1 MQHTA
6 QFILQEFVSGKQVC
20 ETYVHTLK
28 DAIEDGLTFCRSG
41 HYGYSV
47 TILRNRGYG
56 GSIVA
61 QIDKYNAIHHA
72 EYYRN
77 LYR

>member
-1 MQHTA
+1 MQHVEKFEV
-6 QFILQEFVSGKQVC
+6 QYYVSGKHQYDM
-20 ETYVHTLK
+20 YVHTLK
-28 DAIEDGLTFCRSG
+28 DAIEDALNWCPSG
-41 HYGYSV
+41 HYGYAV
-47 TILRNRGYG
+47 TIRENRAYG
-56 GSIVA
+56 GPIVA